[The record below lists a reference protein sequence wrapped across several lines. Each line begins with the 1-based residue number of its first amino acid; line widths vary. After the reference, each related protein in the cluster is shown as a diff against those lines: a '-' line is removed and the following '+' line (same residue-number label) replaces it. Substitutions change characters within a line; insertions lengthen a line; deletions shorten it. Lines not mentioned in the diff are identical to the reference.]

1 MCFWLIKA
9 SRSNCRINSTFL
21 LPIAWMFRASRL
33 LKGRKDS
40 FPPAG
45 QVYALGLS
53 SLGGKL
59 AMPCSRCGGSAPGPS
74 LFLLSLGGRVMSS
87 TIFSSLLHSLTPLS
101 KLNALAMHLF
111 PGGSSSPVRHVS
123 PFPVDSREYRHTTSA
138 PRSLTSQVVCR
149 LVER

>member
-1 MCFWLIKA
+1 MGMAITAFPSALFFFPSQSQDLSNVSFWLIKA
-9 SRSNCRINSTFL
+9 SRINSTFFCQ
-21 LPIAWMFRASRL
+21 IAWMFRASRL

-40 FPPAG
+40 FLPAG

-87 TIFSSLLHSLTPLS
+87 TILSSRFHPHSLTHSTVQTQCPRNAFTPWRIFITSPACLS
-101 KLNALAMHLF
+101 V
-111 PGGSSSPVRHVS
+111 SS
-123 PFPVDSREYRHTTSA
+123 
-138 PRSLTSQVVCR
+138 
-149 LVER
+149 